1 MDIKRILGICVI
13 VLLVITAFGCR
24 KKEPL
29 SPEALAKPA
38 VAIKEKTMEVPTDVL
53 NWGKSTLK
61 LVDQIKCDIQGEK
74 GLFSFKL
81 SNPTDKTYVLRNVGT
96 LETGVNP
103 IKMKVNGRLFD
114 YKYCR
119 DGGADVMTLTPGA
132 SRTCTREFS
141 PTEITAGD
149 FVIRTGVTKLGTL
162 VENRLFVM
170 SSDFT
175 TELLFKCE

>member
-38 VAIKEKTMEVPTDVL
+38 VAVKEKTMAVPTDVL
-53 NWGKSTLK
+53 DWGKSTLK
-61 LVDQIKCDIQGEK
+61 LVDEIKCDTQGGK

-81 SNPTDKTYVLRNVGT
+81 SNPTDKTYVLRNVGA

-103 IKMKVNGRLFD
+103 IKMKVNSRLFD

-119 DGGADVMTLTPGA
+119 DGANVATLAPG
-132 SRTCTREFS
+132 SSIICTREFA
-141 PTEITAGD
+141 PTETTTGD
-149 FVIRTGVTKLGTL
+149 FIIKTGVTKLGAPA
-162 VENRLFVM
+162 ENRLFII
-170 SSDFT
+170 SNDFT
-175 TELLFKCE
+175 TEIVFKCD